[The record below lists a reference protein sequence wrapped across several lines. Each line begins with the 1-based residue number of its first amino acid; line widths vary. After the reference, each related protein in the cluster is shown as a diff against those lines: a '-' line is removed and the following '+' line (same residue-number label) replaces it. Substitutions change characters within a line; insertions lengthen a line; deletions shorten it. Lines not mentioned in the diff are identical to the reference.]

1 MTQISPSASVGGVTQ
16 DNLSD
21 IQFRAVCLLLEL
33 SRLRQIEG
41 WAGVGD
47 ALVSDVLHTVKILVG
62 SSASEELEQVVK
74 DPLDVRRKASWHLLQ
89 EGHEPTERAAEVIAD
104 VRVLSAYGLVDV
116 AKRLLSILSLSEDGR
131 AYMLERGRA
140 LRARVVGLLRE
151 GAARVAA
158 EPPKPSSETPAA
170 EAPAAAAEAPATPA
184 EEAPA
189 TPAEAPVGASVEAS
203 VGAPASVETSSTVEA
218 STAVAP
224 TAVAELVATAE
235 PAPPEPSADGAV
247 TVPNAPKAKRRARKK
262 TAKVVKS
269 DV

>member
-1 MTQISPSASVGGVTQ
+1 MTQISPSASVSGVTQ

-158 EPPKPSSETPAA
+158 EPPKPSSETPA
-170 EAPAAAAEAPATPA
+170 EAEAPAT
-184 EEAPA
+184 EASA
-189 TPAEAPVGASVEAS
+189 TPAEAPAEAPVEAPS
-203 VGAPASVETSSTVEA
+203 EAPVGAPVSAEASSTAVA
-218 STAVAP
+218 PTAVAP
-224 TAVAELVATAE
+224 TAVAELVATTE

-262 TAKVVKS
+262 VAKASKS
-269 DV
+269 ET